1 MDKHAFLILAHDNP
15 KTLSKLLSQ
24 IDNERNDIYL
34 HLDIK
39 SKIDSSLLKCVKA
52 NLVLIERT
60 DVYWGEYSQTNA
72 TLRLL
77 EAASKNNNYKYYHLL
92 SGTTLLTKPLDEFY
106 SFYDNT
112 DLEYFHINR
121 HTFKS
126 IQKRCKYYYP
136 FIKTKVFRKSKFVK
150 GLSLIFGQIQAIIG
164 INRLRKSPLNPIYNG
179 MEWFSITDDYCRY
192 ILSKE
197 NLIYKTFH
205 HTLAAEE
212 VFVQTLAMHS
222 DEFKNR
228 VYGFNGKDDHIDA
241 SKTYQFWNSGKSTV
255 IKTKEQLEIVQ
266 KDKRCFFARKFID
279 D

>member
-1 MDKHAFLILAHDNP
+1 MKELFTEVCEDVT
-15 KTLSKLLSQ
+15 KTATKIPQSMYLSNGKTP
-24 IDNERNDIYL
+24 IFDNETMDL
-34 HLDIK
+34 W
-39 SKIDSSLLKCVKA
+39 
-52 NLVLIERT
+52 IER
-60 DVYWGEYSQTNA
+60 
-72 TLRLL
+72 L
-77 EAASKNNNYKYYHLL
+77 KNMIYILNYKYYHLL